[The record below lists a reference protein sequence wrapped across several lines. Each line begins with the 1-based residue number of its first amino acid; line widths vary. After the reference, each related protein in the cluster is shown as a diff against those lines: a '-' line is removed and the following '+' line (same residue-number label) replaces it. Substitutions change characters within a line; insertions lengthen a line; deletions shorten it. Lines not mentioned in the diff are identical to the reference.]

1 MFLKRCR
8 RKGARQ
14 WRVGPIHQS
23 APPHP
28 PPLSS
33 PQSRGSSPPCPQ
45 GCIQGSELEGGEAPS
60 VRFRINVSPQG
71 SRKVEG
77 ANLLKGTRAGCIQEG
92 TPKSPGAAH
101 GGTKSARG
109 PAAWP

>member
-1 MFLKRCR
+1 MSAVEGRPYPPTPIPTPTSSILAPVPGLLSPLPSGLCP
-8 RKGARQ
+8 GI
-14 WRVGPIHQS
+14 RVG
-23 APPHP
+23 
-28 PPLSS
+28 
-33 PQSRGSSPPCPQ
+33 
-45 GCIQGSELEGGEAPS
+45 GGEAPS

-101 GGTKSARG
+101 GETKSARG
-109 PAAWP
+109 PAARL